1 MTRSMDTKSSRRR
14 TGPGVRPD
22 DAIIGAVV
30 GAGVTYYGLVAH
42 GFGHPSHW
50 LAAGIGGLVGSAGIW
65 LYAERER
72 LRARARQ
79 YLAKPAVRGAVTIS
93 ERPGPGPTE
102 QTYYGIIVE

>member
-50 LAAGIGGLVGSAGIW
+50 LAAGIGGLVGGVGVW

-72 LRARARQ
+72 LRAKARQ
-79 YLAKPAVRGAVTIS
+79 IWPSRRSEAPSPSASARDPAPPSKPTTKS
-93 ERPGPGPTE
+93 
-102 QTYYGIIVE
+102 